1 MYIYRL
7 FISTTIR
14 ISTAPPHQIPPP
26 PPPQRKKEVLYSVPY
41 IQDVYC
47 TLNECDI
54 HTRTLTRG
62 LPFYTKHFT
71 IPNALLELF
80 YNWKRYNPFL
90 MGNRKTSCERF
101 KFHNR

>member
-26 PPPQRKKEVLYSVPY
+26 PHPREKRRFCTRYDY

-47 TLNECDI
+47 SLNECDI

-62 LPFYTKHFT
+62 LPFNTKHFMM
-71 IPNALLELF
+71 PNALLELF

-90 MGNRKTSCERF
+90 TGNRKTS
-101 KFHNR
+101 